1 MVGERWR
8 DDAETGRLE
17 SARELVL
24 VLTLLRALHIAR
36 LDIRGA
42 GRQKGWRWT
51 RATLRELITLFE
63 DQEGQDLN
71 YAVTPE
77 LREI

>member
-1 MVGERWR
+1 MIGERER
-8 DDAETGRLE
+8 ACTGVD
-17 SARELVL
+17 SG
-24 VLTLLRALHIAR
+24 LRALHITR
-36 LDIRGA
+36 PDLRGA

-71 YAVTPE
+71 YAVS
-77 LREI
+77 L